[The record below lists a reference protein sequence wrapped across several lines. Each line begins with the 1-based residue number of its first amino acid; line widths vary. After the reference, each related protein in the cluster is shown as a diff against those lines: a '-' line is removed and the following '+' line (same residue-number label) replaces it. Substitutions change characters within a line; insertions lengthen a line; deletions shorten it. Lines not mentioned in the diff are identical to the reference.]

1 MRIATLA
8 RTSVEWSEDF
18 IVIDGETLAATALAE
33 IERSSSRWVVI
44 RRRERMFVYALRR
57 DEILAT
63 MSATRAGGAD
73 LESIWLVAALHLHEH
88 HSSTLTTS
96 RKKPPPID
104 LSWRPGPLADYAS
117 VHRYVHRTAQG
128 EILAVGVPVTTRR
141 RALRG
146 GKAIKAGPDITSAVA
161 GDLVR
166 YPPLP
171 VTPEAPAD
179 AADGDEGLTPV
190 RHPSIEADAP
200 PAAGQPITF
209 TVDLKRQKVAHTAG
223 RVALGPLAADWS
235 TLKLGVHL
243 ESEQID
249 FEGNGDGTA
258 EIRRNKDGLP
268 AIIKGRV
275 HADLGAGDRIE
286 VIANFYEGTRFCG
299 MAVRVFNAAGA
310 AEATTGTV
318 GVERH
323 AAAPDLCVDIAKL
336 KDRAGRLLWNVR
348 TAERFDGLPPELS
361 AEIDLEHD
369 TAAEAAALFKEFAK
383 LEPGKHRKRIEAF
396 GSKLWQ
402 RAPQMFRDVY
412 WALWDHY
419 QRPLTIQFI
428 VDEPYLPWELM
439 RPVRAD
445 ESEIHPPLA
454 LKHPTARWIKRWD
467 GYMRNRLPHGRLYTI
482 APKYSSIAVALP
494 RAEAEAQALVDKFE
508 ATKVL
513 GTHAAVNALFEHPP
527 SGDGVALLHFAGHG
541 KFSAQGAD
549 SSFIKLEGTDVLA
562 AAEVDRPEVQLG
574 RTCRTLVFFNACE
587 VGAAGSVLGE
597 VGGWANAFL
606 ARRFGGFIAPLW
618 SVEDDDA
625 SVVSSDLIERIYKK
639 HQPIGE
645 ALRAIREQ
653 YGDRSPTF
661 FSYLYYGDVTARLD
675 GG

>member
-1 MRIATLA
+1 MRTATIAPA
-8 RTSVEWSEDF
+8 RVEWFSDF
-18 IVIDGETLAATALAE
+18 IVVDGETPAATALAQ
-33 IERSSSRWVVI
+33 IDSASVPWVVI
-44 RRRERMFVYALRR
+44 RRRERMFVYALRK
-57 DEILAT
+57 DEILAALP
-63 MSATRAGGAD
+63 ATRARDAD
-73 LESIWLVAALHLHEH
+73 LGRIWLVEALHLHEPD
-88 HSSTLTTS
+88 SSTLATS
-96 RKKPPPID
+96 RRTLPPID
-104 LSWRPGPLADYAS
+104 LSWRAGLVNHAS
-117 VHRYVHRTAQG
+117 AHRYVHRTAQG
-128 EILAVGVPVTTRR
+128 EILAIGVPVTTLERT
-141 RALRG
+141 LRG
-146 GKAIKAGPDITSAVA
+146 VSSRPAPAAPEKPAAAA
-161 GDLVR
+161 
-166 YPPLP
+166 PPEP
-171 VTPEAPAD
+171 PGAPAD
-179 AADGDEGLTPV
+179 AADGDEGLAPV

-200 PAAGQPITF
+200 PAAGRPITI

-235 TLKLGVHL
+235 TLELGVRL

-249 FEGNGDGTA
+249 FEANGDGTA
-258 EIRRNKDGLP
+258 EIRRNEDGQP

-275 HADLGAGDRIE
+275 HADLNVGDRVE
-286 VIANFYEGTRFCG
+286 VIANFYDGTRFCG
-299 MAVRVFNAAGA
+299 MAVRVFNAAGSVEETA
-310 AEATTGTV
+310 GTV
-318 GVERH
+318 VVERH
-323 AAAPDLCVDIAKL
+323 AAAPDLCVDIVKL
-336 KDRAGRLLWNVR
+336 KGHAGRLLWSVR

-369 TAAEAAALFKEFAK
+369 TAAEAAALFNEFAR

-419 QRPLTIQFI
+419 QRSLTIQFI

-445 ESEIHPPLA
+445 ESELHPPLA

-494 RAEAEAQALVDKFE
+494 RAEAEAEALVDKFE

-513 GTHAAVNALFEHPP
+513 GTHAAVSALFEHPP
-527 SGDGVALLHFAGHG
+527 AGDGVAVLHFAGHG

-549 SSFIKLEGTDVLA
+549 GSYIKLEGTDVLA
-562 AAEVDRPEVQLG
+562 AGEVDRPEVQLG

-587 VGAAGSVLGE
+587 VGGAGSVLGE

-618 SVEDDDA
+618 SVDDDDA
-625 SVVSSDLIERIYKK
+625 SVVSSDLIERIYKRRE
-639 HQPIGE
+639 PIGE
-645 ALRAIREQ
+645 ALRAIREH

-661 FSYLYYGDVTARLD
+661 FSYLYYGDVTARLE
-675 GG
+675 GR